1 MYMIYEWL
9 IQLLT
14 QTLFCCITKYE
25 VLNINILTPSLLRY
39 AYADIISEYLNPVF
53 IALIWA
59 IS

>member
-1 MYMIYEWL
+1 MVN

-25 VLNINILTPSLLRY
+25 VLNINILTTSLLRY